1 MRSKGLFGFLATA
14 AAIGTLVV
22 LAVVP
27 VTVSAKPG
35 GFTQAQV
42 NKAIKKG
49 VAFID
54 TMQNSNGSFGTIP
67 FSDTGMALTA
77 YGVLANGNFGSLPAS
92 YQAHVKKA
100 ISFLLSGQ
108 GSDGSWAEFGSD
120 STYGT
125 STVLS
130 GLSAFKT
137 VNSKIPAAI
146 AKGRHF
152 LISLDFQGHART
164 GCKSGNGSP
173 TASFCGGWNYEPDI
187 GRSDESNTGWA
198 MTGLFLS
205 GGVPTSIRPEN
216 INWQHHVQSIKGN
229 PFSPTAND
237 GGGSYQPS
245 CADHNCT
252 DFSSNANDSGSL
264 LFGLGF
270 DGVPASDK
278 HAAAAI
284 KFGTDVLDTYEK
296 ALPTREMVYH
306 TATNEDGSCNP
317 AHAGCSW
324 SFASSSEGG
333 YHYSIFALTKGFG
346 EYIAPKLTDPKNWYA
361 KVVDLLLGSQAKN
374 GSWPQDGRDD
384 GDGVFASELAV
395 SSLGLVAVPPSKIVK
410 AYAGYADSFRP
421 GTRAPSP
428 WQGGKN
434 VIFEGCNYFHPTRCT
449 AGGGVKYDAG
459 AIRLVNTGSRV
470 LTVSKASVTIGS
482 CTFRPWP
489 GLNVKV
495 PGGHQLILT
504 QTGGMPPCR
513 TNGSKS
519 SLNFDTSET
528 NKSSTKCTK
537 NDGKIP
543 VVHVT
548 VGGQAL
554 TYRDTKQV
562 LNTGGK
568 DPGALRC
575 GSHSETHNWSSIH
588 LKTS

>member
-1 MRSKGLFGFLATA
+1 MRIKGAFRLLASA
-14 AAIGTLVV
+14 AAIGVLVM

-27 VTVSAKPG
+27 VSASAKPG
-35 GFTQAQV
+35 DWTQAQV

-54 TMQNSNGSFGTIP
+54 TSHNSDGSYGTIP
-67 FSDTGMALTA
+67 FSDTGMALVA
-77 YGVLANGNFGSLPAS
+77 YGVLANGNFSSLPAS
-92 YQAHVKKA
+92 YQTHIKKA
-100 ISFLLSGQ
+100 INFLLSNQ

-137 VNSKIPAAI
+137 VNSKVPAAI
-146 AKGRHF
+146 SKGRNY
-152 LISLDFQGHART
+152 LIKLDFQGHART
-164 GCKSGNGSP
+164 GCSSSDSSS
-173 TASFCGGWNYEPDI
+173 TADFCGGWNYEPDI

-205 GGVPTSIRPEN
+205 GGVPASIRPNN
-216 INWQHHVQSIKGN
+216 IGWQHHVQSIKGN

-237 GGGSYQPS
+237 GGGSYQPVY
-245 CADHNCT
+245 ANHGGG

-270 DGVPASDK
+270 DRVPASDK
-278 HAAAAI
+278 HAAAAL
-284 KFGTDVLDTYEK
+284 KFGNDVLDTYEK
-296 ALPTREMVYH
+296 ALPAREMVYH

-317 AHAGCSW
+317 AKSGCTW

-346 EYIAPKLTDPKNWYA
+346 EYIAPKLSDPNNWYA
-361 KVVDLLLGSQAKN
+361 KVADLLLGSQASN

-410 AYAGYADSFRP
+410 AYAGYADGSRP
-421 GTRAPSP
+421 GTHAPSP

-434 VIFEGCNYFHPTRCT
+434 VIFEGCNYFHPSRC
-449 AGGGVKYDAG
+449 GKSYDAG
-459 AIRLVNTGSRV
+459 AIRLVNPGSRAA
-470 LTVSKASVTIGS
+470 TVSKASVKIGS
-482 CTFRPWP
+482 CTFHPWP

-495 PGGHQLILT
+495 PGGHELILAE
-504 QTGGMPPCR
+504 TGGKAPCG
-513 TNGSKS
+513 TGGPHSMD
-519 SLNFDTSET
+519 NFDTSET
-528 NKSSTKCTK
+528 SHSCTK
-537 NDGKIP
+537 NDGLIP
-543 VVHVT
+543 VVHLT
-548 VGGQAL
+548 VSGTAL

-562 LNTGGK
+562 LNTGGV
-568 DPGALRC
+568 DRGAPKC
-575 GSHSETHNWSSIH
+575 GGHSEAHDWAPIR
-588 LKTS
+588 LKK